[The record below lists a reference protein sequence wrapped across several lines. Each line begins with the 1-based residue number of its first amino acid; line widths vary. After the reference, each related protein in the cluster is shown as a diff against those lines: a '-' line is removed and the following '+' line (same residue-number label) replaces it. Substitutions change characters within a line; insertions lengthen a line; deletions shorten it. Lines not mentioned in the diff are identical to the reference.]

1 MMLHSSRP
9 LILAS
14 GGDGSRSEYELA
26 SVYYQILNRR
36 AADGAAYITVSP
48 LLPEGSSPG
57 LWNLLGMD
65 TEIAANKVLLRRCP
79 GSSQTRSGDSV
90 PHVFGPPVVL

>member
-1 MMLHSSRP
+1 MILRSSRP

-26 SVYYQILNRR
+26 SVYYQILNCR
-36 AADGAAYITVSP
+36 AADGAAYITVSS

-57 LWNLLGMD
+57 LWNHLIWRLKLQPQSA
-65 TEIAANKVLLRRCP
+65 TETMARQLTNQKWR
-79 GSSQTRSGDSV
+79 
-90 PHVFGPPVVL
+90 